1 MLVCFMLNPLL
12 IMYNKGRE
20 ALMVCL
26 VILLFILMN
35 YFFNFLNI
43 LLQFY
48 DKVMQ
53 IYENQC
59 LFYVLETVAF
69 I

>member
-1 MLVCFMLNPLL
+1 MIVCFMLNPLL

-35 YFFNFLNI
+35 YFFNFL
-43 LLQFY
+43 LQFY